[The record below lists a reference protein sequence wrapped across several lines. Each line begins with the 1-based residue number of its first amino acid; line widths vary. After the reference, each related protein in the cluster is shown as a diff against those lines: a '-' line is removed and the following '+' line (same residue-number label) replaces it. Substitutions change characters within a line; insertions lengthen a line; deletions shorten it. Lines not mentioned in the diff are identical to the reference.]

1 MTLEGVCGCSGMLC
15 PASEWMGVLASFRPA
30 TSQVRLA
37 KICQTL
43 LENGFM
49 QWPMLEHADDPSC
62 WVGADSHDKEDLDL
76 VRSLMR
82 VGKHRPRRVDTLLLH
97 LRMLAGCVCV
107 QVTEASQCSARFG
120 RADTAESSGRCGK
133 RP

>member
-1 MTLEGVCGCSGMLC
+1 MTLKGVCGCSGMLC

-30 TSQVRLA
+30 TSRVRLA

-76 VRSLMR
+76 RSA
-82 VGKHRPRRVDTLLLH
+82 VAHESGKAP
-97 LRMLAGCVCV
+97 AK
-107 QVTEASQCSARFG
+107 ASGHPACIFA
-120 RADTAESSGRCGK
+120 C
-133 RP
+133 